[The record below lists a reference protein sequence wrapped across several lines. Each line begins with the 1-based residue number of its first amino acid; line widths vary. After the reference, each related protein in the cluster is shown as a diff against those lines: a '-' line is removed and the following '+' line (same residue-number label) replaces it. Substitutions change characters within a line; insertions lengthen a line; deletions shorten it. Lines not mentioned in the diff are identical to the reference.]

1 MTREEILKDM
11 EKTAGYMKY
20 LVEQLSKCN
29 NENES
34 TSKKQGE
41 TVKRKKEIKQIVAN
55 FIYQI
60 GIPTHIKGYRYLNE
74 AIVMFLENDETHWG
88 EITQSLY
95 QKIAEKCQSTPTKV
109 ENDIRNAMKRGNSEK
124 LKEIFVKS
132 SEKKRYQK
140 EQIILISE
148 YIRLHYLQ

>member
-74 AIVMFLENDETHWG
+74 AIVMFLENDETRWG